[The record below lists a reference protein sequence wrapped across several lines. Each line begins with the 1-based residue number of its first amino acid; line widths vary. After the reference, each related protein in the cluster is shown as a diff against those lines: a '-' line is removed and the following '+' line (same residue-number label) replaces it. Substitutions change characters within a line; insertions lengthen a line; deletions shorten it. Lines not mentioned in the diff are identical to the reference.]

1 MDFYG
6 SLCLTDIPKRHIKEV
21 NGKKYLNIKV
31 CETKE
36 VSQYGDTHFVA
47 VSVKKEDRKDGE
59 NTFIGHLKPFQRKV
73 TVADIEAAPVA
84 ETTDDLPF

>member
-6 SLCLTDIPKRHIKEV
+6 SLCLSDIPKRHIKEV

-36 VSQYGDTHFVA
+36 VGQYGDTHFVA
-47 VSVKKEDRKDGE
+47 VSVKKEDRQDGE
-59 NTFIGHLKPFQRKV
+59 NTFIGHMKPFQRKV